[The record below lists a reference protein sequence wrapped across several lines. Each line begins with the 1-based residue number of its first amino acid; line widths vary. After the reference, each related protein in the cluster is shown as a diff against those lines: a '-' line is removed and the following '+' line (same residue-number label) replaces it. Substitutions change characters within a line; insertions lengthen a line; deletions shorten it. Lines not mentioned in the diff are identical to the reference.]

1 MFLSLIKGLEKNEA
15 KEDIINVNIQKLL
28 GDKTYEKRKQGA
40 QEIAEV
46 VKLLLLKEKE
56 DEQMQVDYILNE
68 CDQDGGVSDEYSN
81 FAHKDVHPF
90 EGLNS
95 QTEVDVVNSEHY
107 FRDYTEQGKRI
118 DEVNPEQEK
127 RTDEVNAEQ
136 EKRIDKVTIGQDN
149 NHREKK
155 KSGEVEKMSSLLKE
169 PSEEKLLLGSE
180 IIKKLLLEKYQENCN
195 IDSAIGKSTGL
206 FNGKY
211 DRGMS
216 AITPLEMSQ
225 IEKRRKKKMNKLGRS
240 NGLSQLS
247 QVNKI
252 LYEHDADIENVANKY
267 QNKKVI
273 SIINFLKE
281 KFVQSI
287 NPAERCGGLIALA
300 FISITVDTQI
310 KFYFSAILKLIVS
323 CLSDPDSKVRYY
335 VCESLYNLCK
345 VSKSVVFYHI
355 EDIFD
360 CLFRI
365 FSDSCPNVKS
375 GGAFLD
381 NLLKDL
387 TCSYNNVFN
396 IYKIIFILKERIGI
410 ENSNARQ
417 VILSWLLLFQN
428 IKTVNLFEY
437 FHFFISDLFFML
449 ADQNRDIQR
458 QANQCL
464 DLYVDQIITSN
475 YEQVRS
481 FFKHIAF
488 IFLEFCIHK
497 NTIIKH
503 KCLLWLYHFIQILNV
518 HFYDIYRNAKKNNFF
533 ICELIKRIIAC
544 TAHLHFDIHYTARKC
559 SELLI
564 SFIKFSEMKC
574 APLLTR
580 LVCSIICSTLS
591 KVELSGRTEVS
602 HTGEA
607 GATNRTGDARHSVE
621 AHPASEAN
629 SPREINQSRSKSLQ
643 VRRRAKGGAEH
654 SPQRRSQPGSDHT
667 LEGRGEPGK
676 DPTRQR
682 QPPGCEPSR
691 SESGE
696 GSVSGKPDEADKA
709 DKADCADEA
718 DGADIADDPLL
729 PEGARGVG
737 SDAFSYESYNLFYQ
751 EGDSSDEGRSKEG
764 VPVTESGQEG
774 VRADATPNCVD
785 GEGIQTDEQQRGEQ
799 QQMEKQHHKEK
810 KQNNEKQPHKEKQSN
825 ERQPHKEKQSNERQ
839 PHKEEDG
846 EAPPRQNN
854 YNAKFLKKH
863 ERLMS
868 ELRGKKIP
876 LLDPL
881 KTEAYYIRKL
891 AKRGSPHGYVSEGEG
906 PGAVKEAVKVA
917 VRGSVRSSGEGAV
930 RGSGADGEAHL
941 SGGVNGKGAASRRVD
956 PPSDIEEDIFQDN
969 LDKRSIYP
977 VIICLQWL
985 IEMLMYKNEVI
996 KKHYDEIITCV
1007 FKCLRNNDKQVVL
1020 LSLTVLSAM
1029 CSTVENKFHFYE
1041 QVSNSL
1047 IALFRNDDH
1056 LLIHKG
1062 KIIVQHISRCLNN
1075 KKFFAYLCYSLISEE
1090 KIPFVTKFI
1099 QVLSWVL
1106 LTSEETKYLRN
1117 ALFLKKHYSLFSLIL
1132 IAWLRNP
1139 ISAISFLLWLQKYK
1153 LAYLICSY
1161 LSLLNL
1167 NSDFFHQLD
1176 NLIFLLESP
1185 IFAKQ
1190 RIHLVYPQNYPF
1202 LIKSLM
1208 ILSLMLPL
1216 NTSNNILQKRLQ
1228 ISQLSILTNGQK
1240 VPHFLDAHNHN
1251 GLLHGEEITTMK
1263 GKSQPGED
1271 DKKGEMDRNG
1281 QRGQDGQRDKRG
1293 EDSRPGQPGQQE
1305 PLPLNLAE
1313 EQDSPQ
1319 TDQIIELLKME
1330 DEEEKKEYSLI
1341 ELTKEEK
1348 SKEAAKWKDKYNY
1361 LLSAV
1366 RQKLVSQGLPDEAA
1380 DECTEFVN
1388 IFRTVLRSS
1397 HIVKY
1402 YV

>member
-1 MFLSLIKGLEKNEA
+1 MFLNLIKGLEKNEA
-15 KEDIINVNIQKLL
+15 KEDVISINIQKLL
-28 GDKTYEKRKQGA
+28 ADKTYEKRKKGA

-56 DEQMQVDYILNE
+56 DEQVQVDHILNE
-68 CDQDGGVSDEYSN
+68 CNQDGGASGEYNN
-81 FAHKDVHPF
+81 FAHKDINTF
-90 EGLNS
+90 QGFNS

-107 FRDYTEQGKRI
+107 FRDYTDQGKRT
-118 DEVNPEQEK
+118 DEVSVEHEK
-127 RTDEVNAEQ
+127 RTDEVNVE
-136 EKRIDKVTIGQDN
+136 QDN

-155 KSGEVEKMSSLLKE
+155 KSGEVEKMSSMLKE

-180 IIKKLLLEKYQENCN
+180 IIKKLLLEKYQENFH
-195 IDSAIGKSTGL
+195 IDLAIGKSTGL
-206 FNGKY
+206 LQGKHE
-211 DRGMS
+211 RGMS
-216 AITPLEMSQ
+216 TITPAEMNQ
-225 IEKRRKKKMNKLGRS
+225 MEKKKKKKMNKLGIS
-240 NGLSQLS
+240 NRLSELS

-252 LYEHDADIENVANKY
+252 LYEHDADIENVTNKY

-273 SIINFLKE
+273 SIINFLEE

-287 NPAERCGGLIALA
+287 HPAERCGGLIALA

-310 KFYFSAILKLIVS
+310 KFYFSAILKLIIS
-323 CLSDPDSKVRYY
+323 CVSDPDPKVRYY

-345 VSKSVVFYHI
+345 VSKSVVFYYI

-365 FSDSCPNVKS
+365 FSDTCPNVKS

-437 FHFFISDLFFML
+437 FHFFISDLFLML
-449 ADQNRDIQR
+449 ADQNRDIQK

-464 DLYVDQIITSN
+464 DLYVDKIITSN

-488 IFLEFCIHK
+488 IFIDFCIHK

-518 HFYDIYRNAKKNNFF
+518 HFYAIYRNAKKNNLF

-574 APLLTR
+574 APLLTK
-580 LVCSIICSTLS
+580 LICSIICNTIS
-591 KVELSGRTEVS
+591 KVELSAKNEIS
-602 HTGEA
+602 QTGE
-607 GATNRTGDARHSVE
+607 TRHSVE
-621 AHPASEAN
+621 AHPASEGN
-629 SPREINQSRSKSLQ
+629 SSREINRRRSKPIHVS
-643 VRRRAKGGAEH
+643 RRGKRVTDH
-654 SPQRRSQPGSDHT
+654 TPQRRSQQESDHT
-667 LEGRGEPGK
+667 VGGRSEPGK
-676 DPTRQR
+676 DSSRQR
-682 QPPGCEPSR
+682 RSLNCESK
-691 SESGE
+691 ENEAGE
-696 GSVSGKPDEADKA
+696 DNMPERTDKT
-709 DKADCADEA
+709 DYP
-718 DGADIADDPLL
+718 DDPDSANEAYLL
-729 PEGARGVG
+729 EGAHGGAG
-737 SDAFSYESYNLFYQ
+737 SDDFSFESYNLFYQ
-751 EGDSSDEGRSKEG
+751 EGDTSDEEGSKEG
-764 VPVTESGQEG
+764 A
-774 VRADATPNCVD
+774 RADTSPNGID
-785 GEGIQTDEQQRGEQ
+785 GEGVQANEQEGDQ
-799 QQMEKQHHKEK
+799 QKEK
-810 KQNNEKQPHKEKQSN
+810 EKGG
-825 ERQPHKEKQSNERQ
+825 
-839 PHKEEDG
+839 EEG
-846 EAPPRQNN
+846 EVPPRCNN
-854 YNAKFLKKH
+854 YNSKFLQKH

-868 ELRGKKIP
+868 ELRMKKIP
-876 LLDPL
+876 LRDPL
-881 KTEAYYIRKL
+881 KTEAYYIKKL
-891 AKRGSPHGYVSEGEG
+891 AKRVSHHGNVSEGEIT
-906 PGAVKEAVKVA
+906 GAE
-917 VRGSVRSSGEGAV
+917 RGVSRDSVQGA
-930 RGSGADGEAHL
+930 RADAERETQL
-941 SGGVNGKGAASRRVD
+941 SGGANGKGASNRRAD
-956 PPSDIEEDIFQDN
+956 PSSDMEEDIFQDS

-1029 CSTVENKFHFYE
+1029 CSTVDNKFHFYQ
-1041 QVSNSL
+1041 QVSSNL
-1047 IALFRNDDH
+1047 IALFRNDEN

-1062 KIIVQHISRCLNN
+1062 KTIVQHLSRCLNN
-1075 KKFFAYLCYSLISEE
+1075 KKFFAYLSYSLINEE

-1099 QVLSWVL
+1099 QVLCWVL

-1117 ALFLKKHYSLFSLIL
+1117 ALFLKKQYSLFSLIL
-1132 IAWLRNP
+1132 ISWLRNP

-1167 NSDFFHQLD
+1167 NSDIFHQLD

-1185 IFAKQ
+1185 IFSKQ
-1190 RIHLVYPQNYPF
+1190 RIHLAYPQNYPF

-1228 ISQLSILTNGQK
+1228 MSQLSILTNGQK
-1240 VPHFLDAHNHN
+1240 VSSFVDAHNHN
-1251 GLLHGEEITTMK
+1251 GLLHGEEISSMK
-1263 GKSQPGED
+1263 RNKGGEE
-1271 DKKGEMDRNG
+1271 DKKGEMDEALLNVA
-1281 QRGQDGQRDKRG
+1281 QDLQ
-1293 EDSRPGQPGQQE
+1293 S
-1305 PLPLNLAE
+1305 
-1313 EQDSPQ
+1313 SQ
-1319 TDQIIELLKME
+1319 TDHVMELLKME

-1341 ELTKEEK
+1341 ELTKEERA
-1348 SKEAAKWKDKYNY
+1348 KEEATWNDKYNY

-1366 RQKLVSQGLPDEAA
+1366 RKKLITQGLPDQDT

-1388 IFRTVLRSS
+1388 IFKTVLRSS

>member
-15 KEDIINVNIQKLL
+15 KEDVINVNIQKLL
-28 GDKTYEKRKQGA
+28 GDKTYEKRKKGA

-56 DEQMQVDYILNE
+56 DEQMQVDYIIDE
-68 CDQDGGVSDEYSN
+68 CGPDERASDEYSN
-81 FAHKDVHPF
+81 FAHKDVHTF
-90 EGLNS
+90 EGVNS
-95 QTEVDVVNSEHY
+95 QTEVDVANSEHY
-107 FRDYTEQGKRI
+107 FRDYTEQGKR
-118 DEVNPEQEK
+118 
-127 RTDEVNAEQ
+127 TDEVGAEQ
-136 EKRIDKVTIGQDN
+136 GKTTNEVSADQWKTTNEVSADQWKTTNQVNIEQD
-149 NHREKK
+149 NHREKR
-155 KSGEVEKMSSLLKE
+155 KSREVEKRSSLLKE

-180 IIKKLLLEKYQENCN
+180 IIKKLLLEKFQENCH
-195 IDSAIGKSTGL
+195 IDAAIGKSTGL
-206 FNGKY
+206 FNGKF

-216 AITPLEMSQ
+216 AMTPSEMIQ
-225 IEKRRKKKMNKLGRS
+225 MEKKKKKNMNKSGKS
-240 NGLSQLS
+240 DEWSQLS

-252 LYEHDADIENVANKY
+252 LYEHDTDVENVANKY
-267 QNKKVI
+267 QNRKVI
-273 SIINFLKE
+273 SIIHFLKE
-281 KFVQSI
+281 KFIQSI
-287 NPAERCGGLIALA
+287 NPTERCGGLIALA

-310 KFYFSAILKLIVS
+310 KFYFSIILKIIVS
-323 CLSDPDSKVRYY
+323 CVSDPDSKVRYY

-410 ENSNARQ
+410 ENPNARQ

-464 DLYVDQIITSN
+464 DLYVDKISTSN

-488 IFLEFCIHK
+488 IFIEFCIHK

-518 HFYDIYRNAKKNNFF
+518 HFYNIFRSVKKNNFF
-533 ICELIKRIIAC
+533 LCELIKRIIAC
-544 TAHLHFDIHYTARKC
+544 TAQLHFDIHYTARKC

-564 SFIKFSEMKC
+564 SFIKFSQMKC
-574 APLLTR
+574 APLLTK
-580 LVCSIICSTLS
+580 LVCAIICSTIS
-591 KVELSGRTEVS
+591 KVELSGRNKGTHGS
-602 HTGEA
+602 EA
-607 GATNRTGDARHSVE
+607 GAAEQTGGMGAANRTRETRA
-621 AHPASEAN
+621 ANQTSEAK
-629 SPREINQSRSKSLQ
+629 SPREINHRRSKPLHAS
-643 VRRRAKGGAEH
+643 RRAKGGAEH
-654 SPQRRSQPGSDHT
+654 TPQRRSQPGSDHT
-667 LEGRGEPGK
+667 LERRSQPRNEHTPEGRSQRGK
-676 DPTRQR
+676 DP
-682 QPPGCEPSR
+682 SR
-691 SESGE
+691 GSESGE
-696 GSVSGKPDEADKA
+696 SNLAGKPDD
-709 DKADCADEA
+709 A
-718 DGADIADDPLL
+718 DGADRADEPHS
-729 PEGARGVG
+729 PEGNRGGG
-737 SDAFSYESYNLFYQ
+737 SDAFSYESYNLFYP
-751 EGDSSDEGRSKEG
+751 EGESSEEGRSKEG
-764 VPVTESGQEG
+764 APVTGSGQGGARAHTPLTGGGGAGEG
-774 VRADATPNCVD
+774 D
-785 GEGIQTDEQQRGEQ
+785 GEGDGNGEGDGDGEGGGDGGGDDIQTNEPHRETQQRETQQGEGA
-799 QQMEKQHHKEK
+799 
-810 KQNNEKQPHKEKQSN
+810 
-825 ERQPHKEKQSNERQ
+825 
-839 PHKEEDG
+839 G
-846 EAPPRQNN
+846 EGPPPRNS
-854 YNAKFLKKH
+854 YNAKFLQRH

-868 ELRGKKIP
+868 ELRGKNIP
-876 LLDPL
+876 VRDPL

-891 AKRGSPHGYVSEGEG
+891 AQRGSRHGYASEGG
-906 PGAVKEAVKVA
+906 GIAVASGVA
-917 VRGSVRSSGEGAV
+917 RGVASGVA
-930 RGSGADGEAHL
+930 RGVASGVARGVTSGVARGVTSGVARGVTSGVASGVGGEADGEAHPR
-941 SGGVNGKGAASRRVD
+941 GD
-956 PPSDIEEDIFQDN
+956 PPSDPEEDPFQDN

-985 IEMLMYKNEVI
+985 IEMLIYKSEVV
-996 KKHYDEIITCV
+996 KKHNDEILTCV
-1007 FKCLRNNDKQVVL
+1007 FKCLRSNDKQVVL

-1041 QVSNSL
+1041 QVSKNL

-1062 KIIVQHISRCLNN
+1062 KVIVQHITRCLNN
-1075 KKFFAYLCYSLISEE
+1075 KKFFAYLCYSLIGEE
-1090 KIPFVTKFI
+1090 NVPFVMKFI

-1117 ALFLKKHYSLFSLIL
+1117 ALFLKKQYSLFSLIL

-1139 ISAISFLLWLQKYK
+1139 ISSISFLLWLEKYQ

-1161 LSLLNL
+1161 LSLLSL
-1167 NSDFFHQLD
+1167 NSDFYHQLD

-1185 IFAKQ
+1185 IFSKQ
-1190 RIHLVYPQNYPF
+1190 RMHLVYPQNYPF

-1228 ISQLSILTNGQK
+1228 MSQLSILTNGQRL
-1240 VPHFLDAHNHN
+1240 PHLFD
-1251 GLLHGEEITTMK
+1251 G
-1263 GKSQPGED
+1263 
-1271 DKKGEMDRNG
+1271 
-1281 QRGQDGQRDKRG
+1281 RGQQ
-1293 EDSRPGQPGQQE
+1293 GQQGQHGQVE
-1305 PLPLNLAE
+1305 QHGQHDQLEQHRLLEQPPLLDRPPLLE
-1313 EQDSPQ
+1313 SPH
-1319 TDQIIELLKME
+1319 TDHAIELLKME
-1330 DEEEKKEYSLI
+1330 DEEERKEYSLI
-1341 ELTKEEK
+1341 EVSEEERSKEE
-1348 SKEAAKWKDKYNY
+1348 AKWDDKYNC

-1366 RQKLVSQGLPDEAA
+1366 RQRLVTQGLPDQPA

-1388 IFRTVLRSS
+1388 IFKTVLRSS

-1402 YV
+1402 YL

>member
-1 MFLSLIKGLEKNEA
+1 MFLNLIKGLEKNEA
-15 KEDIINVNIQKLL
+15 KEDVISANIQKLL
-28 GDKTYEKRKQGA
+28 GDKTYEKRKKGA

-56 DEQMQVDYILNE
+56 DEQVQVDYILNE
-68 CDQDGGVSDEYSN
+68 CDQDGGVSDEYN
-81 FAHKDVHPF
+81 NLAQKDVHIF

-95 QTEVDVVNSEHY
+95 QTEIDVGNSEHY
-107 FRDYTEQGKRI
+107 FRDYTEQGKRT
-118 DEVNPEQEK
+118 DEVISAEQGK
-127 RTDEVNAEQ
+127 RTDEASAEVTAEQ
-136 EKRIDKVTIGQDN
+136 EKRVDEVSMEEDN

-155 KSGEVEKMSSLLKE
+155 KSGEVEKMNTLLKE

-180 IIKKLLLEKYQENCN
+180 LIKKLLLEKYQENCD
-195 IDSAIGKSTGL
+195 IDMAIGKSTGL

-211 DRGMS
+211 ERGMS
-216 AITPLEMSQ
+216 AITPAEMSQ
-225 IEKRRKKKMNKLGRS
+225 MEKRRKKKMNKSGRS
-240 NGLSQLS
+240 SGLSQLS

-252 LYEHDADIENVANKY
+252 LYEHDVDIENVANKY
-267 QNKKVI
+267 QNKKVM
-273 SIINFLKE
+273 SIINFLQE

-310 KFYFSAILKLIVS
+310 KFYFSSILKLIVS
-323 CLSDPDSKVRYY
+323 CVSDPDPKVRYY

-345 VSKSVVFYHI
+345 VSKSVVFYYI

-365 FSDSCPNVKS
+365 CSDTCPNVKS

-396 IYKIIFILKERIGI
+396 IYKIIFILKERISI

-437 FHFFISDLFFML
+437 FHFFISDLFYML
-449 ADQNRDIQR
+449 ADQNRDIQK

-488 IFLEFCIHK
+488 IFIEFCIHK

-518 HFYDIYRNAKKNNFF
+518 HFYHIYRNEKKNNLF
-533 ICELIKRIIAC
+533 ICELIKRVIAC

-564 SFIKFSEMKC
+564 SYVKFSEMKC
-574 APLLTR
+574 APLLTK
-580 LVCSIICSTLS
+580 LVCTIICSTIN
-591 KVELSGRTEVS
+591 KVELSGRNEVS
-602 HTGEA
+602 QAGEA
-607 GATNRTGDARHSVE
+607 GTANQTTRESRHSLE
-621 AHPASEAN
+621 AHRASEGN
-629 SPREINQSRSKSLQ
+629 SLREINRRWSKPLQ
-643 VRRRAKGGAEH
+643 LSRRAKGGAENT
-654 SPQRRSQPGSDHT
+654 PQRRSQAQSDYT
-667 LEGRGEPGK
+667 LEGRRQTRNEDTVEGISELGK
-676 DPTRQR
+676 DPCGQKR
-682 QPPGCEPSR
+682 QPRCEPNG

-696 GSVSGKPDEADKA
+696 TNVAGKTNKA
-709 DKADCADEA
+709 DYVDESN
-718 DGADIADDPLL
+718 GADNTNEPHVL
-729 PEGARGVG
+729 EGARGGG
-737 SDAFSYESYNLFYQ
+737 SDDFSYESYNLFYQ
-751 EGDSSDEGRSKEG
+751 EGDSSDEDKSKEG
-764 VPVTESGQEG
+764 VPVTESGQE
-774 VRADATPNCVD
+774 VARADTPPNGVQVED
-785 GEGIQTDEQQRGEQ
+785 IHTNEQQ
-799 QQMEKQHHKEK
+799 
-810 KQNNEKQPHKEKQSN
+810 
-825 ERQPHKEKQSNERQ
+825 
-839 PHKEEDG
+839 KEEGEG
-846 EAPPRQNN
+846 EAPPRRNN
-854 YNAKFLKKH
+854 YSAKFMQKH

-876 LLDPL
+876 LRDPL

-891 AKRGSPHGYVSEGEG
+891 AKRASRHGYVSEGEG
-906 PGAVKEAVKVA
+906 T
-917 VRGSVRSSGEGAV
+917 GAV
-930 RGSGADGEAHL
+930 RDSARASFKASFKASGAGAGTDADRDAHL
-941 SGGVNGKGAASRRVD
+941 SGGGDAKGGPDRRVD
-956 PPSDIEEDIFQDN
+956 PASDFEEDIFHDS

-985 IEMLMYKNEVI
+985 IEILMYKNEVI

-1029 CSTVENKFHFYE
+1029 CSTVDNKFHFYE
-1041 QVSNSL
+1041 QVSNNL
-1047 IALFRNDDH
+1047 IALFRNDDQ

-1075 KKFFAYLCYSLISEE
+1075 KKFFAYLSYSLIHEE
-1090 KIPFVTKFI
+1090 RIPFVTKLI
-1099 QVLSWVL
+1099 QVLCWVL

-1117 ALFLKKHYSLFSLIL
+1117 ALFLKKQYSLFSLIL
-1132 IAWLRNP
+1132 ISWLRNP

-1167 NSDFFHQLD
+1167 NADFFHQLD

-1185 IFAKQ
+1185 IFSKQ

-1228 ISQLSILTNGQK
+1228 MSQLSILTNDQK

-1251 GLLHGEEITTMK
+1251 GLLNEEDIATVKGNDQGGDHKNGE
-1263 GKSQPGED
+1263 QN
-1271 DKKGEMDRNG
+1271 KKGQMDR
-1281 QRGQDGQRDKRG
+1281 
-1293 EDSRPGQPGQQE
+1293 P
-1305 PLPLNLAE
+1305 PLSPAE
-1313 EQDSPQ
+1313 EQDSTQ
-1319 TDQIIELLKME
+1319 TDHVVELLKME
-1330 DEEEKKEYSLI
+1330 EEEEKKEYNLI
-1341 ELTKEEK
+1341 ELTEEEK
-1348 SKEAAKWKDKYNY
+1348 STEEAKWNDKYNY
-1361 LLSAV
+1361 LLSTV
-1366 RQKLVSQGLPDEAA
+1366 RQKLVTEGLPDQAT

-1388 IFRTVLRSS
+1388 IFKTVLRSS
-1397 HIVKY
+1397 NIVKY

>member
-1 MFLSLIKGLEKNEA
+1 MFLNLIKGLEKNEA
-15 KEDIINVNIQKLL
+15 KEDVISVNIQKLL
-28 GDKTYEKRKQGA
+28 GDKTYEKRKKGA

-56 DEQMQVDYILNE
+56 DEQVQVDYILNQG
-68 CDQDGGVSDEYSN
+68 DQDGGVSDEYNN
-81 FAHKDVHPF
+81 FAHKDVHTF

-95 QTEVDVVNSEHY
+95 QTEVDAVNSEHY
-107 FRDYTEQGKRI
+107 FRDYTEQGKRT
-118 DEVNPEQEK
+118 DEVSVEQGKMTDEVTVDQGK
-127 RTDEVNAEQ
+127 RTDEVTVEQ
-136 EKRIDKVTIGQDN
+136 D

-180 IIKKLLLEKYQENCN
+180 IIKKLLLEKYQENCH
-195 IDSAIGKSTGL
+195 IDLAIGKTTGL
-206 FNGKY
+206 FHGN
-211 DRGMS
+211 
-216 AITPLEMSQ
+216 E
-225 IEKRRKKKMNKLGRS
+225 
-240 NGLSQLS
+240 LS

-252 LYEHDADIENVANKY
+252 LYEHDADIENVTNKY

-287 NPAERCGGLIALA
+287 HPAERCGGLIALA

-310 KFYFSAILKLIVS
+310 KFYFSAILKLIIS
-323 CLSDPDSKVRYY
+323 CVSDPDPKVRYY

-345 VSKSVVFYHI
+345 VSKSVVFYYI

-365 FSDSCPNVKS
+365 FSDTCPNVKS

-437 FHFFISDLFFML
+437 FHFFISDLFLML
-449 ADQNRDIQR
+449 ADQNRDIQK

-488 IFLEFCIHK
+488 IFIDFSIHK

-518 HFYDIYRNAKKNNFF
+518 HFYDIYRNAKKNNLF

-564 SFIKFSEMKC
+564 SFIKFSDMKC
-574 APLLTR
+574 APLLTK
-580 LVCSIICSTLS
+580 LVCSIICSTIS
-591 KVELSGRTEVS
+591 KVELSTKNEVNQ
-602 HTGEA
+602 TGE
-607 GATNRTGDARHSVE
+607 TRHSVE
-621 AHPASEAN
+621 AHPASEGN
-629 SPREINQSRSKSLQ
+629 SPREINHSRGKPLQ
-643 VRRRAKGGAEH
+643 LSRRPKGGTEQT
-654 SPQRRSQPGSDHT
+654 PQRKSQPESDHT
-667 LEGRGEPGK
+667 VEGRSEPGK
-676 DPTRQR
+676 DPSRER
-682 QPPGCEPSR
+682 RPPRSEPSG
-691 SESGE
+691 SESGQINVT
-696 GSVSGKPDEADKA
+696 GKA
-709 DKADCADEA
+709 DKAAYPNDPIGEDSANEA
-718 DGADIADDPLL
+718 HLL
-729 PEGARGVG
+729 EGARGAA
-737 SDAFSYESYNLFYQ
+737 SEDFSYESCNLFYQ
-751 EGDSSDEGRSKEG
+751 EGDSSDEGKSKEG
-764 VPVTESGQEG
+764 AQ
-774 VRADATPNCVD
+774 ADTSPN
-785 GEGIQTDEQQRGEQ
+785 GANGG
-799 QQMEKQHHKEK
+799 
-810 KQNNEKQPHKEKQSN
+810 
-825 ERQPHKEKQSNERQ
+825 
-839 PHKEEDG
+839 G
-846 EAPPRQNN
+846 PPRSNN
-854 YNAKFLKKH
+854 YNAKFLQKH
-863 ERLMS
+863 ERLMN
-868 ELRGKKIP
+868 ELRKKKIP
-876 LLDPL
+876 LRDPL

-891 AKRGSPHGYVSEGEG
+891 AKRASRHGYVSEGEG
-906 PGAVKEAVKVA
+906 TGLSRGAVHGAATDREAQ
-917 VRGSVRSSGEGAV
+917 
-930 RGSGADGEAHL
+930 L
-941 SGGVNGKGAASRRVD
+941 SGGAKGKEPSNRRID
-956 PPSDIEEDIFQDN
+956 PSSDIEEDIFQDS

-985 IEMLMYKNEVI
+985 IEMLIYKNEVI

-1029 CSTVENKFHFYE
+1029 CSTVDNKFHFYE
-1041 QVSNSL
+1041 QVSNNL
-1047 IALFRNDDH
+1047 IALFRNDDQ

-1062 KIIVQHISRCLNN
+1062 KIIVQHLSRCLNN
-1075 KKFFAYLCYSLISEE
+1075 KKFFAYLSYSLIHEE

-1099 QVLSWVL
+1099 QVLCWVL

-1117 ALFLKKHYSLFSLIL
+1117 ALFLKKQYSLFSLIL

-1185 IFAKQ
+1185 IFSKQ

-1228 ISQLSILTNGQK
+1228 MSQLSILTNGQK

-1251 GLLHGEEITTMK
+1251 GLLHGE
-1263 GKSQPGED
+1263 D
-1271 DKKGEMDRNG
+1271 DKKGEID
-1281 QRGQDGQRDKRG
+1281 
-1293 EDSRPGQPGQQE
+1293 PA
-1305 PLPLNLAE
+1305 LLNLPE
-1313 EQDSPQ
+1313 EKESPQ
-1319 TDQIIELLKME
+1319 TDQVIELLKME
-1330 DEEEKKEYSLI
+1330 DEEEKKEYNLV
-1341 ELTKEEK
+1341 ELTQEEK
-1348 SKEAAKWKDKYNY
+1348 SKEEAKWNEKYNY
-1361 LLSAV
+1361 LLNAV
-1366 RQKLVSQGLPDEAA
+1366 RQKLITQGLPDQPT

-1388 IFRTVLRSS
+1388 IFKTVLRSS